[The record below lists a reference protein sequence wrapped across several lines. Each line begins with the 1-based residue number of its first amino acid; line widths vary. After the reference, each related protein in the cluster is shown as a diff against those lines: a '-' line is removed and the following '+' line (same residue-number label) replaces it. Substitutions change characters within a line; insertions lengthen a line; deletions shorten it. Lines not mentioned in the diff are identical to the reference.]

1 MHAKLAAVVSSFL
14 VFALAACVSH
24 SAKLNGV
31 HIGMPKDE
39 VVALLGTPD
48 STSAQAN
55 IEYLTYYL
63 TNEASA
69 REQPYMVRL
78 VDAKVESFGRFIQ
91 LLDIYN
97 RPVNGASS
105 LGIGAV
111 MPYSINTDVVTQLQ
125 QLKSLKD
132 QGVLTEEEFQRAKQR
147 LLAEHN

>member
-1 MHAKLAAVVSSFL
+1 MHAKLTAVVSSIF
-14 VFALAACVSH
+14 VFAFAACVSN
-24 SAKLNGV
+24 STKLNSV
-31 HIGMPKDE
+31 HIGMPKGE
-39 VVALLGTPD
+39 VVALLGQPD

-63 TNEASA
+63 SNDTSP

-97 RPVNGASS
+97 RPVNGASP

-111 MPYSINTDVVTQLQ
+111 MPYSINTEVVTQLQ

-132 QGVLTEEEFQRAKQR
+132 QGVLTEEEFQRVKQR
-147 LLAEHN
+147 LLSGRD